1 MKARKPSSRLPT
13 DERRAV
19 TVQTV
24 IALAART
31 NPAEITTGAIAECMQ
46 ITQGALFRHFPS
58 KDAIWEGV
66 MDWVAGHLLGRLDAA
81 AAKAESPTAALEAMF
96 KAHVD
101 FAVRLPGVPRIL
113 FSELQRPGAT
123 PAKRMAQKIMAQY
136 AERLTALIETGK
148 TAGELATDIDTK
160 AAVALFIGSIQG
172 LIIQALLA
180 GNVKQMRQQADGVF
194 GLYLRGI
201 GGTDV

>member
-19 TVQTV
+19 TVQAV
-24 IALAART
+24 IDLAART
-31 NPAEITTGAIAECMQ
+31 NPAEITTGAIADCMQ
-46 ITQGALFRHFPS
+46 ITQGALFRHFPT

-81 AAKAESPTAALEAMF
+81 AAAAESPTAALEAMF

-101 FAVRLPGVPRIL
+101 FAVRMPGVPRIL
-113 FSELQRPGAT
+113 LSELQRPGTT
-123 PAKRMAQKIMAQY
+123 PAKRVAQTIMAHY
-136 AERLTALIETGK
+136 ADRLAVLIAAGK
-148 TAGELATDIDTK
+148 KAGELAADIDTNA
-160 AAVALFIGSIQG
+160 AAVLFIGSIQG

-180 GNVKQMRQQADGVF
+180 GNVKQMRTQTNGVF

-201 GGTDV
+201 RGTDV